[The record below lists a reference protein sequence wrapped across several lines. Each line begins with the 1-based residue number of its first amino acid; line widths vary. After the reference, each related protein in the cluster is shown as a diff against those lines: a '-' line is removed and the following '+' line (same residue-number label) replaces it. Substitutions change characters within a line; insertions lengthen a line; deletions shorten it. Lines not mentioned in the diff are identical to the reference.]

1 MRTFYFSL
9 LARGDS
15 PKVEVRRI
23 VSAEATSEANAERN
37 ILLENAFLWNRAGW
51 SISLISV
58 TATHAQSL
66 KNQLEGKPATNQPE
80 GVTA

>member
-9 LARGDS
+9 LARGDN

-23 VSAEATSEANAERN
+23 VKAEATSEANAERD
-37 ILLENAFLWNRAGW
+37 ILLDNAILWNRPGW

-58 TATHAQSL
+58 SATHAQSL
-66 KNQLEGKPATNQPE
+66 QNLLEGKPAASNPE
-80 GVTA
+80 GVPA